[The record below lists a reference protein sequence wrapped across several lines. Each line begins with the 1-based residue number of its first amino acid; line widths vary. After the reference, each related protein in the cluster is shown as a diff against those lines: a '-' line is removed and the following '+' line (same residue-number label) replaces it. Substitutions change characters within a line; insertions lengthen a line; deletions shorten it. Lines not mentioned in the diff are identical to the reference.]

1 MVLFFTGTGNSR
13 YIARKI
19 AEITGDGIISIGE
32 RIKAGDSS
40 PVKSK
45 MPLVFVGP
53 VYAGRF
59 PRIMDEYIRQVEFT
73 TSSSAYFVA
82 ACAATPYIAETYAE
96 KICGEK
102 TLLFKGFN
110 SIVMPQG
117 YIAMGGTQSKEV
129 NDKILAEAEPKIIK
143 TAELIRDGRPLPKEP
158 MGSAVMSKIL
168 NPIMYSI
175 MISAKGFAY
184 TDKCSGCGKCAKLCP
199 LNNIKLKD
207 GKPVW
212 GKNCTHCMACIAG
225 CPQEAVEYGKKTI
238 GKLRYYLD

>member
-40 PVKSK
+40 PVKLK

-102 TLLFKGFN
+102 N
-110 SIVMPQG
+110 SSFQG
-117 YIAMGGTQSKEV
+117 
-129 NDKILAEAEPKIIK
+129 L
-143 TAELIRDGRPLPKEP
+143 
-158 MGSAVMSKIL
+158 
-168 NPIMYSI
+168 
-175 MISAKGFAY
+175 
-184 TDKCSGCGKCAKLCP
+184 
-199 LNNIKLKD
+199 
-207 GKPVW
+207 
-212 GKNCTHCMACIAG
+212 
-225 CPQEAVEYGKKTI
+225 
-238 GKLRYYLD
+238 